1 MMRANSD
8 SETKT
13 LRTVERQIRATG
25 CRMFEVGLF
34 KPEAEGSGP
43 VMIPR
48 VWDSEALLR
57 SVPWL
62 RMQNRDGRNIF
73 CRPKGEH
80 HLSLVDDV
88 RAEAVVEMKRGGFEP
103 ALVVETSPK
112 NFQVWLNHGR
122 TLPRLLSTAIAKAL
136 AKQFGGDSGASDWRH
151 FGRLAGFTNRKL
163 KYRDPE
169 TGLHPFV
176 RLIEDWGG
184 VYRQAADFVNSVN
197 ASMEQAIKEREA
209 RLQQHCCVSAR
220 SGNLKSIDDFRAEMR
235 YDGDGTRI
243 DLAYAIYAVSHGL
256 SVDHVSAAIRSR
268 DLSHKGSD
276 KRQSEYVER
285 TIRKALNA
293 AERSPLGR

>member
-1 MMRANSD
+1 MRANPD
-8 SETKT
+8 SENKT

-25 CRMFEVGLF
+25 CQIIEVGLF
-34 KPEAEGSGP
+34 KPEAEGTGP

-48 VWDSEALLR
+48 IWDIEALLR
-57 SVPWL
+57 SISWL

-73 CRPKGEH
+73 FRPKGEH

-88 RAEAVVEMKRGGFEP
+88 RAETVNEMKRAGFEP

-122 TLPRLLSTAIAKAL
+122 TLPPLLSTAVAKAL
-136 AKQFGGDSGASDWRH
+136 AKQFGGDSGAADWRH

-184 VYRQAADFVNSVN
+184 VYRQAADLVNTIQV
-197 ASMEQAIKEREA
+197 SMEQAIKEREA
-209 RLQQHCCVSAR
+209 RLHQHCSAPGR
-220 SGNLKSIDDFRAEMR
+220 SGNLKSIDEFRADSR

-256 SVDHVSAAIRSR
+256 SVEHVSAAIRTR

-276 KRQSEYVER
+276 KRQSEYVAR
-285 TIRKALNA
+285 TIKKALNA
-293 AERSPLGR
+293 VERSPLAR

>member
-1 MMRANSD
+1 M
-8 SETKT
+8 
-13 LRTVERQIRATG
+13 ERQIRATG
-25 CRMFEVGLF
+25 CQIFEVGLF
-34 KPEAEGSGP
+34 KPEAEGAGP

-62 RMQNRDGRNIF
+62 RLQNRDGRNIF

-80 HLSLVDDV
+80 HLSLVDDL
-88 RAEAVVEMKRGGFEP
+88 RADAVTEMKRAGFEP

-122 TLPRLLSTAIAKAL
+122 TLPPLLSTAVAKAL
-136 AKQFGGDSGASDWRH
+136 AKQFGGDSGAADWRH

-176 RLIEDWGG
+176 HLIEDGGG
-184 VYRQAADFVNSVN
+184 VYKHAADFVNSVQL
-197 ASMEQAIKEREA
+197 AMEQAIKEREA
-209 RLQQHCCVSAR
+209 RLQQHYSGGRA
-220 SGNLKSIDDFRAEMR
+220 GNLKSIDEFRADTR

-256 SVDHVSAAIRSR
+256 SIEHVTAAIRSR

-285 TIRKALNA
+285 TIKKALNA
-293 AERSPLGR
+293 AERSQLGR